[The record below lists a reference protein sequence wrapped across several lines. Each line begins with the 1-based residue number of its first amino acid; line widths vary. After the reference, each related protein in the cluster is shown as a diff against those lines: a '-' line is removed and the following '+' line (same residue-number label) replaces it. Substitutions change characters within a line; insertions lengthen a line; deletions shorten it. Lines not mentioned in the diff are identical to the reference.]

1 MPICGWE
8 KELETRKFSIWL
20 TLSRELESCCVPT
33 ASEDPIEPKKR
44 PGYGWHCLMQS
55 IDLPRYSNLMSR
67 IFILPFTPH
76 PHSIPRIRL
85 FPGLGLSLAEWALL
99 IPSSGPQLL
108 PSPSLLLT
116 IPSPAIL
123 IHLFNKNMLIKV
135 NYKPYTRLK
144 GWGLQTHSTHKQ
156 AASLSPLFHDVSP
169 TTSIHVDFPLFE
181 PSHVP
186 H

>member
-1 MPICGWE
+1 MCENLCASRPVLSGSSSSQEWGREEEMPICGWE
-8 KELETRKFSIWL
+8 KELKTRKFSIWL
-20 TLSRELESCCVPT
+20 TLSRELKSGCVPT

-108 PSPSLLLT
+108 PALL
-116 IPSPAIL
+116 S
-123 IHLFNKNMLIKV
+123 F
-135 NYKPYTRLK
+135 
-144 GWGLQTHSTHKQ
+144 
-156 AASLSPLFHDVSP
+156 
-169 TTSIHVDFPLFE
+169 
-181 PSHVP
+181 
-186 H
+186 